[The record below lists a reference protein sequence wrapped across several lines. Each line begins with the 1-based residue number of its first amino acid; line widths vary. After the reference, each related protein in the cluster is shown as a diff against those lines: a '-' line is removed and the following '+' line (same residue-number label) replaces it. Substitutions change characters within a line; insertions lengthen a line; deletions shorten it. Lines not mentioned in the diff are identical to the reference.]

1 MTREE
6 AVPAALADERE
17 AVQNRI
23 HGLRRELDSMLDGTT
38 SNDDE
43 HDPEGSTV
51 AYERAQVSSLLDR
64 ALREREELEL
74 AARRAREG
82 RYGTCERCGEHIGAQ
97 RLEALPAARRCVA
110 CTTKR

>member
-64 ALREREELEL
+64 ALRLLFPAVAVYTPQDLHSNNRRKHHDK
-74 AARRAREG
+74 AAQG
-82 RYGTCERCGEHIGAQ
+82 
-97 RLEALPAARRCVA
+97 LL
-110 CTTKR
+110 KRMQHVFFNS